1 MGLVFL
7 PTNTTEALNTLSVTQ
22 EKLRLFLDKKC
33 QYLPFQDWS
42 VKCKR
47 MVDTGILVLV
57 QLGKQ
62 VLVMQGKPP
71 GLHFSVV
78 WGVLGACRAKDAP
91 GAWDKPSKGRDEDGN
106 DLGQGGGGGCDRADA
121 ASSPHPS
128 APPVGTEGG
137 VWDHQVVPAPEQTRR
152 DLEV

>member
-62 VLVMQGKPP
+62 VLVMQGTPP

-91 GAWDKPSKGRDEDGN
+91 
-106 DLGQGGGGGCDRADA
+106 
-121 ASSPHPS
+121 
-128 APPVGTEGG
+128 
-137 VWDHQVVPAPEQTRR
+137 
-152 DLEV
+152 

>member
-1 MGLVFL
+1 MVGKILQDNRTEVGVGRKGLWGCSSP
-7 PTNTTEALNTLSVTQ
+7 PTSTTEALNALSVPQ

-62 VLVMQGKPP
+62 VLVTQGEPP
-71 GLHFSVV
+71 GSGFSVL
-78 WGVLGACRAKDAP
+78 WDVLGACRCS
-91 GAWDKPSKGRDEDGN
+91 WS
-106 DLGQGGGGGCDRADA
+106 LGQ
-121 ASSPHPS
+121 
-128 APPVGTEGG
+128 TF
-137 VWDHQVVPAPEQTRR
+137 
-152 DLEV
+152 

>member
-1 MGLVFL
+1 MSPVPGGSLPGGQDPAGQLHRGGCQQGRGAGPEFL
-7 PTNTTEALNTLSVTQ
+7 PANTTEALNALSVTQ

-71 GLHFSVV
+71 GCGFSIV
-78 WGVLGACRAKDAP
+78 WDGCLG
-91 GAWDKPSKGRDEDGN
+91 GLQSKGCFWS
-106 DLGQGGGGGCDRADA
+106 LGQ
-121 ASSPHPS
+121 SI
-128 APPVGTEGG
+128 
-137 VWDHQVVPAPEQTRR
+137 
-152 DLEV
+152 